1 MSRRIGALG
10 GRAWPAPVAP
20 VLYNWAQLDPD
31 PGLNVHGIPLGI
43 TFVLKRLTMSHLTAD
58 DLRQGFA
65 AATRALERHRE
76 AINALNVFPVP
87 DGDTGNNMLLTMRSA
102 MEKCP
107 TAPDS
112 TLAEVAGGL
121 ADGAFW
127 GARGNSGV
135 ILSQFF
141 KGFAEALEEKQVC
154 RTTDLARA
162 FSLASDAA
170 YQAVGQPVEGTM
182 LTVIRSLSS
191 ASQEYQEGGGE
202 DPLDLWEKA
211 FSAGQE
217 ALDRTPEQLPVLR
230 EAGVVDAGGM
240 GVVVIMGGALAYL
253 NGSGDE
259 QVAMAVARGY
269 TGSDA
274 SRTAGLDA
282 HYLDSVSQ
290 IQWGYCIQFVITG
303 EDLAAESIR
312 HQFVEISESAVV
324 VGGGRSVRVHVHA
337 PDPGPSLSLGASLG
351 QINQIDIQN
360 MSQQNKEFT
369 AGLSTAVSGGELAV
383 VAVASGDGLDA
394 LFREVGCAVV
404 VNGGQTMNPSVR
416 DILEAVESAGAK
428 HTIILPNNK
437 NVIATAEQVMMA
449 KDGVHVVPSD
459 SVPRGVAAMLAFNPE
474 ESAEK
479 NLVSMNSALD
489 GIVAIEVTKAA
500 RPATVDKLKFAAG
513 QYISL
518 LEGKIVAAGE
528 APEQGLES
536 ALALAGMSPSHVVT
550 LYLGTAAHRD
560 DAEALRQ
567 RLEQRHP
574 GIQVDLVDGGQPH
587 YHYLASVE

>member
-1 MSRRIGALG
+1 M
-10 GRAWPAPVAP
+10 
-20 VLYNWAQLDPD
+20 
-31 PGLNVHGIPLGI
+31 
-43 TFVLKRLTMSHLTAD
+43 
-58 DLRQGFA
+58 
-65 AATRALERHRE
+65 
-76 AINALNVFPVP
+76 
-87 DGDTGNNMLLTMRSA
+87 
-102 MEKCP
+102 
-107 TAPDS
+107 
-112 TLAEVAGGL
+112 
-121 ADGAFW
+121 
-127 GARGNSGV
+127 
-135 ILSQFF
+135 ILSQFL

-154 RTTDLARA
+154 RAADLARA

-182 LTVIRSLSS
+182 LTVIRSLSLE
-191 ASQEYQEGGGE
+191 SQECQEGGGE
-202 DPLDLWEKA
+202 GPRDLWEKA
-211 FSAGQE
+211 FRAGQE

-240 GVVVIMGGALAYL
+240 GVVVIMGGALAHL
-253 NGSGDE
+253 NGTGDE

-337 PDPGPSLSLGASLG
+337 PDPGPALSLGTSLG
-351 QINQIDIQN
+351 QLNQIDIQN
-360 MSQQNKEFT
+360 MNQQNREFA
-369 AGLSTAVSGGELAV
+369 AGLSTAVFGGELAV

-404 VNGGQTMNPSVR
+404 VSGGQTMNPSVR

-437 NVIATAEQVMMA
+437 NVIATAEQVVKA
-449 KDGVHVVPSD
+449 KNGVYVVPSD

-474 ESAEK
+474 ESAEN
-479 NLVSMNSALD
+479 NLASMNSALA
-489 GIVAIEVTKAA
+489 GIVAIEVTKAV
-500 RPATVDKLKFAAG
+500 RPATVDKLKVAAG
-513 QYISL
+513 QYIGL

-528 APEQGLES
+528 VPEQVLES

-550 LYLGTAAHRD
+550 LYLGAAADRD
-560 DAEALRQ
+560 DAEALSQ

>member
-1 MSRRIGALG
+1 M
-10 GRAWPAPVAP
+10 P
-20 VLYNWAQLDPD
+20 VLYNWAQPDPD
-31 PGLNVHGIPLGI
+31 SDLNVHGIPPEI
-43 TFVLKRLTMSHLTAD
+43 TFGLKRLPMSHLTAD
-58 DLRQGFA
+58 DLRQAFA

-87 DGDTGNNMLLTMRSA
+87 DGDTGTNMLLTMRSA
-102 MEKCP
+102 MERCP
-107 TAPDS
+107 TATDS

-135 ILSQFF
+135 ILSQFL

-154 RTTDLARA
+154 RAADLAWA

-182 LTVIRSLSS
+182 LTVIRSLSLE
-191 ASQEYQEGGGE
+191 SQECQEGGGE
-202 DPLDLWEKA
+202 GPRDLWEKA
-211 FSAGQE
+211 FRAGQE

-240 GVVVIMGGALAYL
+240 GVVVIMGGALAHL
-253 NGSGDE
+253 NGTGDE

-337 PDPGPSLSLGASLG
+337 PDPGPALSLGASLG
-351 QINQIDIQN
+351 QLNQIDIQN
-360 MSQQNKEFT
+360 MNQQNREFA

-404 VNGGQTMNPSVR
+404 VSGGQTMNPSVR

-437 NVIATAEQVMMA
+437 NVIATAEQVVKA
-449 KDGVHVVPSD
+449 KNGVYVVPSD

-474 ESAEK
+474 ESAEN
-479 NLVSMNSALD
+479 NLASMNSALA
-489 GIVAIEVTKAA
+489 GIVAIEVTKAV
-500 RPATVDKLKFAAG
+500 RPATVDKLKVAAG
-513 QYISL
+513 QYIGL

-528 APEQGLES
+528 VPEQVLES

-550 LYLGTAAHRD
+550 LYLGAAADRD
-560 DAEALRQ
+560 DAEALSQ

>member
-1 MSRRIGALG
+1 ML
-10 GRAWPAPVAP
+10 
-20 VLYNWAQLDPD
+20 
-31 PGLNVHGIPLGI
+31 
-43 TFVLKRLTMSHLTAD
+43 HLTAD
-58 DLRQGFA
+58 DLRQAFA

-87 DGDTGNNMLLTMRSA
+87 DGDTGTNMLLTMRSA

-154 RTTDLARA
+154 RTEDLARS

-191 ASQEYQEGGGE
+191 ASREYQNGGGE
-202 DPLDLWEKA
+202 APRDLWGKA
-211 FSAGQE
+211 FRAGQE

-259 QVAMAVARGY
+259 QVALAVAKGY

-274 SRTAGLDA
+274 GRTAGLDA
-282 HYLDSVSQ
+282 HYLDSVSHT
-290 IQWGYCIQFVITG
+290 QWGYCTQFVITG
-303 EDLAAESIR
+303 EELAAESIR
-312 HQFVEISESAVV
+312 QQFVEISESAVV

-337 PDPGPSLSLGASLG
+337 PDPGPSLSLGASMG
-351 QINQIDIQN
+351 QLNQIDIQN
-360 MSQQNKEFT
+360 MNEQNREF
-369 AGLSTAVSGGELAV
+369 AAALSTAVSGGELAV

-474 ESAEK
+474 ESAEN
-479 NLVSMNSALD
+479 NLVSMNSALA
-489 GIVAIEVTKAA
+489 GIVTIEVTKAA
-500 RPATVDKLKFAAG
+500 RPATVDMLKVAAG

-528 APEQGLES
+528 TPEQALES

-550 LYLGTAAHRD
+550 LYIGAAAHRG
-560 DAEALRQ
+560 DAEALSQ
-567 RLEQRHP
+567 RLEQQHP